1 MGVDVMTAEK
11 ITMLV
16 YFIHTVLWWMV
27 NDYVKLPNKHLL
39 GERICV
45 DVNDNGDNTH
55 FSVWVSASLKD
66 TIPTQ

>member
-1 MGVDVMTAEK
+1 
-11 ITMLV
+11 
-16 YFIHTVLWWMV
+16 MV

-55 FSVWVSASLKD
+55 ASVWVSASLKD